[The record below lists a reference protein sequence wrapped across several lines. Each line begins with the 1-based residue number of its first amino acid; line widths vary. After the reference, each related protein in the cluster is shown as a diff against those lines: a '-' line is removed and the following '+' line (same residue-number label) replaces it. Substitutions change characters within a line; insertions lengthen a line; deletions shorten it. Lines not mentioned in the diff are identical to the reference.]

1 MVNSRTTTTA
11 SDAVNG
17 GAPGAA
23 PAYEGLEGIVLP
35 TDYRINAERALA
47 AGPVGTAN
55 YLRHTLIGDPEM
67 DAIMEE
73 MSSLPSGD
81 VGSFIHAAMEQD
93 TETLRSAPEAF
104 REFFLSPHPDP
115 PWLDREAFVPGIRAF
130 HRDSGMILVGFVTG
144 VLVDGFT
151 TYIAKSFVLTG
162 RIFDRG
168 VRRLQQNNR
177 HFLEVFFPGGLE
189 RHGDGWKLSVRIR
202 LIHAQLRRLLGP
214 SEEWDEEAWG
224 APISAAH
231 LGYAAAC
238 FSARTMLHA
247 EHLGVRFTQEE
258 RDSIMAIWRYT
269 AWLMG
274 IPESILFENEAEALD
289 LYEIA
294 RLCEPPISDESIIMA
309 NALINSAPLV
319 AGVTDPAERRA
330 MVSKQIVPLSRALIG
345 HEMGDALRF
354 PPSRAPMVLFQFKML
369 QRWQRLKARLQ
380 RRAVTA
386 DNFGQLLA
394 ISAYDESGISYRVP
408 DHEHS
413 EESSDW

>member
-1 MVNSRTTTTA
+1 
-11 SDAVNG
+11 
-17 GAPGAA
+17 
-23 PAYEGLEGIVLP
+23 
-35 TDYRINAERALA
+35 
-47 AGPVGTAN
+47 
-55 YLRHTLIGDPEM
+55 
-67 DAIMEE
+67 MEE
-73 MSSLPSGD
+73 D
-81 VGSFIHAAMEQD
+81 FD
-93 TETLRSAPEAF
+93 TLRSAPEAF
-104 REFFLSPHPDP
+104 REFFLSPPPDP
-115 PWLDREAFVPGIRAF
+115 PWLDREAFGPGIRAF
-130 HRDSGMILVGFVTG
+130 HRDSGMVLVGFVTG

-202 LIHAQLRRLLGP
+202 LIHAQLRGLLRA
-214 SEEWDEEAWG
+214 SEDWDEEAWG

-231 LGYAAAC
+231 TGYAAAC
-238 FSARTMLHA
+238 FSARTMMHA
-247 EHLGVRFTQEE
+247 EHLGVRFTREE

-294 RLCEPPISDESIIMA
+294 SLCEPPISDESIIMS
-309 NALINSAPLV
+309 NALVNSAPLV
-319 AGVTDPAERRA
+319 AGVTEPAERRA
-330 MVSKQIVPLSRALIG
+330 MVSKQIFPLSRALIG
-345 HEMGDALRF
+345 NEMADALRF
-354 PPSRAPMVLFQFKML
+354 PRSRTPMVLFQFKML
-369 QRWQRLKARLQ
+369 QRWQQLKAKLQ

-394 ISAYDESGISYRVP
+394 ISAYDQDGISYRIP

-413 EESSDW
+413 ERSSDW

>member
-1 MVNSRTTTTA
+1 MRNPRTTAA
-11 SDAVNG
+11 SEAANG
-17 GAPGAA
+17 QAPDAA
-23 PAYEGLEGIVLP
+23 PAHSGLEGIVLP

-47 AGPVGTAN
+47 ARPVGASN
-55 YLRHTLIGDPEM
+55 YLRHTLIGDPEL
-67 DAIMEE
+67 DAIMAG
-73 MSSLPSGD
+73 MSSLPSDDLGR
-81 VGSFIHAAMEQD
+81 FIRAGMEED
-93 TETLRSAPEAF
+93 FDTLRSAPEAF
-104 REFFLSPHPDP
+104 REFFLSPPPDP

-202 LIHAQLRRLLGP
+202 LIHAQLRGLLRA

-224 APISAAH
+224 TPISAAH
-231 LGYAAAC
+231 TGYAAAC

-247 EHLGVRFTQEE
+247 EHLGVRFTREE

-289 LYEIA
+289 LYEVA
-294 RLCEPPISDESIIMA
+294 SLCEPPISDESIIMS
-309 NALINSAPLV
+309 NALVNSAPLV
-319 AGVTDPAERRA
+319 AGVSEPAERRA
-330 MVSKQIVPLSRALIG
+330 MVSKQIFPLSRALIG
-345 HEMGDALRF
+345 NEMADALRF
-354 PPSRAPMVLFQFKML
+354 PRSRTPMVLFQFRML
-369 QRWQRLKARLQ
+369 QRWERLKAKLQ
-380 RRAVTA
+380 RTAVTA
-386 DNFGQLLA
+386 DNFGQILA
-394 ISAYDESGISYRVP
+394 ISAYDDGGISYRIP

-413 EESSDW
+413 ERSSNW

>member
-1 MVNSRTTTTA
+1 MRNTAA

-17 GAPGAA
+17 QAA
-23 PAYEGLEGIVLP
+23 GSSNLHEGLEGIVLP

-47 AGPVGTAN
+47 ADPAGASN

-73 MSSLPSGD
+73 MSYLPAGD
-81 VGSFIHAAMEQD
+81 VGLFIHAGMEQD
-93 TETLRSAPEAF
+93 EDTLRSAPEAL
-104 REFFLSPHPDP
+104 REFFLSPPPDP
-115 PWLDREAFVPGIRAF
+115 PWLDREAFGPGIRAF

-177 HFLEVFFPGGLE
+177 HFLEIFFPGGLE
-189 RHGDGWKLSVRIR
+189 RYGDGWKLSVRIR
-202 LIHAQLRRLLGP
+202 LIHAQLRRLLRAADD
-214 SEEWDEEAWG
+214 WDEEAWG

-231 LGYAAAC
+231 TGYAAAC
-238 FSARTMLHA
+238 FSARTMKHA
-247 EHLGVRFTQEE
+247 EALGVRFTQEE

-274 IPESILFENEAEALD
+274 IPESILASTEEEALD
-289 LYEIA
+289 LYRITS
-294 RLCEPPISDESIIMA
+294 LCEPPMSDESIIMS
-309 NALINSAPLV
+309 NALVNSAPLV
-319 AGVTDPAERRA
+319 AGVTEPAERRA
-330 MVSKQIVPLSRALIG
+330 MVSKQIFPLSRALIG
-345 HEMGDALRF
+345 NEMADALRF
-354 PPSRAPMVLFQFKML
+354 PRSRNVGVLFQFRML
-369 QRWQRLKARLQ
+369 QRWQRLMAKLQ
-380 RRAVTA
+380 RKEVTA

-394 ISAYDESGISYRVP
+394 ISAYDDEGISYRIP

-413 EESSDW
+413 ERSSQW

>member
-1 MVNSRTTTTA
+1 MRNTAA

-17 GAPGAA
+17 QAPDTPNLHA
-23 PAYEGLEGIVLP
+23 GLEGIVLP

-47 AGPVGTAN
+47 ARPVAASN

-73 MSSLPSGD
+73 MSSLPPGD
-81 VGSFIHAAMEQD
+81 LGLFIHAGMEED
-93 TETLRSAPEAF
+93 VDTLRSAPEAF
-104 REFFLSPHPDP
+104 REFFLSPRPDP
-115 PWLDREAFVPGIRAF
+115 PWLDREAFQPGIRAF

-151 TYIAKSFVLTG
+151 TYIAKSFALTG

-189 RHGDGWKLSVRIR
+189 RQGDGWKLSVRIR
-202 LIHAQLRRLLGP
+202 LIHAQLRRLLSA

-231 LGYAAAC
+231 AGYAAAC
-238 FSARTMLHA
+238 FSARTMMHA
-247 EHLGVRFTQEE
+247 ENLGVRFTPEE

-274 IPESILFENEAEALD
+274 IPESILFEDEAEALD
-289 LYEIA
+289 MYEIA
-294 RLCEPPISDESIIMA
+294 SLCEPPISDESIIMA
-309 NALINSAPLV
+309 NALVNSAPLV
-319 AGVTDPAERRA
+319 AGVTDPQERRA
-330 MVSKQIVPLSRALIG
+330 MVSKQIFPLSRALIG
-345 HEMGDALRF
+345 NEMADTLRF
-354 PPSRAPMVLFQFKML
+354 PRSRTPMVLFQFRML
-369 QRWQRLKARLQ
+369 QRWQQLKAKLQ

-394 ISAYDESGISYRVP
+394 ISAYDEHGISYRVP